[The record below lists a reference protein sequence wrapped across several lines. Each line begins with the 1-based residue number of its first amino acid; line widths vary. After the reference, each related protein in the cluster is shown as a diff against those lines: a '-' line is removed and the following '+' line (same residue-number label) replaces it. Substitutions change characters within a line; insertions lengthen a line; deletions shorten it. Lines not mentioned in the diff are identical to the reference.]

1 VTTTGPA
8 VTVVAVTVAVVTL
21 VVVVVD
27 GRVVSVMMM
36 KMMMLLLLLLLVF
49 ARWLA
54 ETSQR
59 THTSE
64 KVVGNVAQRG
74 HLAGF
79 VKICTRARG
88 SRWEPSEWTSSAE
101 LSASLTL
108 NRSLFKPT
116 VPVLWCKE
124 AQP

>member
-1 VTTTGPA
+1 MMI
-8 VTVVAVTVAVVTL
+8 
-21 VVVVVD
+21 
-27 GRVVSVMMM
+27 MMM
-36 KMMMLLLLLLLVF
+36 MLLLLLLVF

-54 ETSQR
+54 EASQR
-59 THTSE
+59 SHTSE
-64 KVVGNVAQRG
+64 KVRGDVAQRG
-74 HLAGF
+74 NLAGF
-79 VKICTRARG
+79 VKICTRAWR
-88 SRWEPSEWTSSAE
+88 SRWEPSEWMSSAE

>member
-21 VVVVVD
+21 VVVVVG

-36 KMMMLLLLLLLVF
+36 KMMIMLLLLLVF
-49 ARWLA
+49 ARWLVEA
-54 ETSQR
+54 SQR
-59 THTSE
+59 SHTSE

-74 HLAGF
+74 NLAGF
-79 VKICTRARG
+79 VKICTRAWR
-88 SRWEPSEWTSSAE
+88 SRWEPSEWMSSAE

-124 AQP
+124 AQS